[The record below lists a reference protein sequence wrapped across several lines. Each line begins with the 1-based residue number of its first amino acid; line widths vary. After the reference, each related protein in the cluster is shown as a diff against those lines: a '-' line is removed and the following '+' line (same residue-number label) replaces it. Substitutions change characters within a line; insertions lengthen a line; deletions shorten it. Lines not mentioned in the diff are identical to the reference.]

1 MTLKELVL
9 CFPAELHAAV
19 FGDGMRDVPFTAIR
33 FWDKELCGDCL
44 YIAQAG
50 DLGECPDQDGLPP
63 LIVIENCP
71 YSESWKTRYSGGIL
85 TLSGQV
91 SPMQVYNIL
100 ENSVF
105 SAPKAMLKIPSV
117 IEAMTSGSSGNLIQ
131 RISELIDAPVA
142 MLDSDLRPLAVSEF
156 DELTYR
162 RFSVALKKGYYYDI
176 GIKPHLFYNKISA
189 KAPGSSMI
197 TSLKDCDSAQ
207 IELFC
212 PIKADSG
219 HSVVTGYLYAFF
231 LQKEDALRST
241 PLLNYLSKLLIRE
254 FWPDRIPRIPGT
266 ESNILY
272 VVRRIL
278 DTSLS
283 DNLAIEA
290 LLKGMGFSC
299 KNNLCV
305 VTIIPSDSW
314 DRSPM
319 HRTSTGY
326 LINIFSELFESS
338 VVCMYNS
345 TMMILLQSNELPVLP
360 EAKKRQMNRLLL
372 EHQCFAGI
380 SDTFH
385 CLDNSL
391 KYYYERS
398 ISAALA
404 VAALPTDLRYAEYA
418 QVSLR
423 HIIHN
428 LVSVSNGTGL
438 SGILHYLVDPNLIRL
453 VERDALHNTNY
464 VKMLRC
470 YWGLNRNISAICSCL
485 HIHRSTLFYRL
496 NKISEILQQDINDYN
511 NILQLSVGF
520 ALLEAFRIIPPEQ
533 FVAQS
538 PEEDTPE

>member
-1 MTLKELVL
+1 M
-9 CFPAELHAAV
+9 
-19 FGDGMRDVPFTAIR
+19 
-33 FWDKELCGDCL
+33 
-44 YIAQAG
+44 
-50 DLGECPDQDGLPP
+50 
-63 LIVIENCP
+63 
-71 YSESWKTRYSGGIL
+71 
-85 TLSGQV
+85 
-91 SPMQVYNIL
+91 
-100 ENSVF
+100 
-105 SAPKAMLKIPSV
+105 
-117 IEAMTSGSSGNLIQ
+117 
-131 RISELIDAPVA
+131 
-142 MLDSDLRPLAVSEF
+142 
-156 DELTYR
+156 
-162 RFSVALKKGYYYDI
+162 
-176 GIKPHLFYNKISA
+176 
-189 KAPGSSMI
+189 
-197 TSLKDCDSAQ
+197 
-207 IELFC
+207 
-212 PIKADSG
+212 
-219 HSVVTGYLYAFF
+219 VTGYLYAYF
-231 LQKEDALRST
+231 LQKKDALRNR

-283 DNLAIEA
+283 DNLAIET
-290 LLKGMGFSC
+290 LLKGMGFSH

-319 HRTSTGY
+319 NRTSTGY
-326 LINIFSELFESS
+326 LINIFSKLFENS

-345 TMMILLQSNELPVLP
+345 TMMILLQSNEMPILP
-360 EAKKRQMNRLLL
+360 ESKKQQLNQLLI

-380 SDTFH
+380 SDIFH

-404 VAALPTDLRYAEYA
+404 VAALPANLRYAEYSR
-418 QVSLR
+418 VSLR

-438 SGILHYLVDPNLIRL
+438 SGILHYLVDPNLIKL
-453 VERDALHNTNY
+453 VELDALHNTNY
-464 VKMLRC
+464 AKMLRC
-470 YWGLNRNISAICSCL
+470 YWGLNRNISAICSYL

-533 FVAQS
+533 FFTSDGEADPQ
-538 PEEDTPE
+538 E